1 MNPKI
6 IEDRLTHRLHV
17 LRVRWHVEGDVL
29 LQAGR
34 YVEFADGLL
43 RLMRQ
48 LDAIDSAVAHQSQ
61 RPALGGFGSM
71 PVRVRT
77 R

>member
-29 LQAGR
+29 LRAGR

-48 LDAIDSAVAHQSQ
+48 LDAIDSATAQLSQ

-71 PVRVRT
+71 PIRIQT
-77 R
+77 K